1 MAASHTSLWS
11 NDSQRFSRA
20 QSLSCV
26 SVRGSV
32 RDFRLDADHMFV
44 TTRNNLLCQL
54 PLQSGL
60 PPRGVVLASELSL
73 LSGHQFYCL
82 DRDADRLCCGLRS
95 GEVRLWQQH
104 ATRPSATE
112 DAGWELELAEGAT
125 WCSLQ

>member
-1 MAASHTSLWS
+1 
-11 NDSQRFSRA
+11 
-20 QSLSCV
+20 
-26 SVRGSV
+26 
-32 RDFRLDADHMFV
+32 MFV

-60 PPRGVVLASELSL
+60 PPRGGVLASELSL

-104 ATRPSATE
+104 AKRPGPAE
-112 DAGWELELAEGAT
+112 DAGWELELAAGAT